1 MIIALRT
8 ISSIF
13 KNKWK
18 SWKIENLSIFRIFYS
33 PQTIST
39 GKKIYTT
46 TMYIESQTF
55 FLKKAFLPLFHNPPN
70 RVMAP
75 SERSELGAYQTFTGS
90 GVLHLEAESPN
101 LMQLLSQINPLWR
114 CPREKV
120 GGAKRSSRTG
130 QCRGH
135 KGKKYFLIFVHGFV
149 QNLLIDFSFF

>member
-1 MIIALRT
+1 
-8 ISSIF
+8 
-13 KNKWK
+13 
-18 SWKIENLSIFRIFYS
+18 
-33 PQTIST
+33 
-39 GKKIYTT
+39 
-46 TMYIESQTF
+46 MYMESQTF

-90 GVLHLEAESPN
+90 GVLHLKAESPN

-135 KGKKYFLIFVHGFV
+135 KEKKYFLIFHNPPNRVIYMYILPIESLQGLV
-149 QNLLIDFSFF
+149 LTQSPNLMQPLRGQDPHQMI

>member
-1 MIIALRT
+1 
-8 ISSIF
+8 
-13 KNKWK
+13 
-18 SWKIENLSIFRIFYS
+18 
-33 PQTIST
+33 
-39 GKKIYTT
+39 
-46 TMYIESQTF
+46 MYMESQTF

-90 GVLHLEAESPN
+90 GVTHLSAQSPN

-130 QCRGH
+130 QCLPLRTAPPLPSPPSLPPPWFVLPIASVMISLKTNKILKETFQIG
-135 KGKKYFLIFVHGFV
+135 LIFKFV
-149 QNLLIDFSFF
+149 IFYAS